1 MNSIDTWF
9 MPLNDLS
16 ATEEGWLSTGDDP
29 YFVLRFREPLKSG
42 NYRVQARLVLPAEVA
57 PSVAL
62 YIDYGQGY
70 SDDTRIDLEVMADGV
85 IVSELTFD
93 VPPVSI
99 RFDPCSC
106 SGLFS
111 IQYFRVYSDIS
122 SESVQGSFISR
133 LKYGLMKRSGMMF
146 APSLLPAHQLLR
158 LNGMWISQGED
169 PFFQLSFKRMPSAGW
184 YMAEVYLLSDKP
196 EALGKF
202 YVDYGQGVTE
212 TNAHAINLSS
222 GRVSKRLIY
231 FAETPVSVRFDPCEC
246 PAYIFECKVS
256 LIKVS
261 EQFALSRL
269 KKKLNNLTSNAD
281 EQDSVEEQYRRYS
294 SVFVSKQSQ
303 DQAEAYKAYIDYEPS
318 LQMSDTKVASVV
330 EQAGDQLLFSVL
342 MPTFNTEP
350 AWLQDAISSL
360 LDQSYTNWELCI
372 ADDCS
377 DSKATIAML
386 HELSEQ
392 DSRIRVNFRGENG
405 NISAASNTA
414 LSMARGQF
422 AVLMDHDDTL
432 APDALI
438 EVARVI
444 LDHPDV
450 KFIYS
455 DEDKLDDQGNRYD
468 PYFKPDWNPDLF
480 YAQNYLN
487 HLTVLE
493 TDHLRKIGG
502 WRLGYEGAQDHDLY
516 LRFTRGLTSNQ
527 IYHIPR
533 VLYHWRAV
541 SGSTAKTLSEKS
553 YAVQRGLKAVQD
565 FFTDEE
571 PEVEVSMLESAP
583 HFRVKYPIP
592 DDQPLVSLI
601 IPTKDMGDLVRGC
614 VTSIIEHTDYKK
626 FEIIIVNNNSEKAE
640 TFALFSELTEQYD
653 NLRVIDYNHPFNF
666 SAINN
671 YAVSQAKGEIVGL
684 INNDIV
690 IISDGWL
697 SEMVSHALRPEI
709 GCVGA
714 KLYFD
719 DDTIQHAGVVLGIG
733 GVAGHSHKY
742 FQRKSPG
749 YFNRLLIP
757 HSVSAVTA
765 ACLLVRKGIY
775 EEVGGL
781 NEDDLTVAFNDVD
794 FCLKVMTAGYRNF
807 WTPFAEAYH
816 LESKS
821 RGAEDTPEKQK
832 RFKQEVDYM
841 RAVWKSVLDNDRY
854 YSPALSRKF
863 EDFSISSESNFE

>member
-1 MNSIDTWF
+1 MKRNDTWLL
-9 MPLNDLS
+9 PLNDLS
-16 ATEEGWLSTGDDP
+16 AIDDGWLSTGDDP
-29 YFVLRFREPLKSG
+29 YFVLRTRESLKSG
-42 NYRVQARLVLPAEVA
+42 NYRIQARLTLPAEVT
-57 PSVAL
+57 PSAAL
-62 YIDYGQGY
+62 YIDYGKGY
-70 SDDTRIDLEVMADGV
+70 SDDSRIDLEVMADGV
-85 IVSELTFD
+85 IISELTFD
-93 VPPVSI
+93 MPPISI
-99 RFDPCSC
+99 RFDPCTC
-106 SGLFS
+106 PGPFS
-111 IQYFRVYSDIS
+111 IEYFRVDSD
-122 SESVQGSFISR
+122 VSFKTMPDSFPLRFKHWFMRR
-133 LKYGLMKRSGMMF
+133 LGLIFS
-146 APSLLPAHQLLR
+146 PSLIPAHQLLR
-158 LNGMWISQGED
+158 LNRMWISQGED
-169 PFFQLSFKRMPSAGW
+169 PFFQLSFKRLPSAGW
-184 YMAEVYLLSDKP
+184 YMAEVLLLSDKP
-196 EALGKF
+196 ETLGKF
-202 YVDYGQGVTE
+202 YVDYGQGLSE

-231 FAETPVSVRFDPCEC
+231 LADTPMAIRFDPCEC
-246 PAYIFECKVS
+246 PAHIFECKVN
-256 LIKVS
+256 LKKVS

-269 KKKLNNLTSNAD
+269 KRKLDNFSDSSD
-281 EQDSVEEQYRRYS
+281 EQIGIEQQYRRYS

-303 DQAEAYKAYIDYEPS
+303 DQSVAYKTYIDSES
-318 LQMSDTKVASVV
+318 TLRLSDSKVASII
-330 EQAGDQLLFSVL
+330 EQVGEKLLFSVL
-342 MPTFNTEP
+342 MPTYNTEP
-350 AWLQDAISSL
+350 AWLQDAVNSL

-377 DSKATIAML
+377 DSKATISML
-386 HELSEQ
+386 NELAKH
-392 DSRIRVNFRGENG
+392 DSRIRVSFREKNG
-405 NISAASNTA
+405 NISAASNTS
-414 LSMARGQF
+414 LSMAKGQF
-422 AVLMDHDDTL
+422 VVLMDHDDIL

-438 EVARVI
+438 EVAKVI

-487 HLTVLE
+487 HLTVLD
-493 TDHLRKIGG
+493 TDHLRNSGG

-516 LRFTRGLTSNQ
+516 LRFTKGLASNQ
-527 IYHIPR
+527 LYHIPR

-565 FFTDEE
+565 FFADEE
-571 PEVEVSMLESAP
+571 PKVEVSMLESAP

-592 DDQPLVSLI
+592 TVQPLVSLI

-614 VTSIIEHTDYKK
+614 VTSIFTHTDYKN
-626 FEIIIVNNNSEKAE
+626 FEIIIVNNNSEKEE
-640 TFALFSELTEQYD
+640 TFALFSELTAKYE

-671 YAVSQAKGEIVGL
+671 YAVTQAKGEIVGL

-765 ACLLVRKGIY
+765 ACLLVRKSIY
-775 EEVGGL
+775 VEVGGL

-821 RGAEDTPEKQK
+821 RGAEDTSEKQK

-841 RAVWKSVLDNDRY
+841 VKSWANLLENDPY
-854 YSPALSRKF
+854 YSSMLSNQH
-863 EDFSISSESNFE
+863 EDYSIKVIT